1 MKIAIGSDHAG
12 FYLKEHLKGY
22 LERKG
27 ISVLDQGTEKAERCD
42 YPDFAAKVCLLIQE
56 EEVTQGILV
65 CGTGIGMS
73 MMANKFKGIRAA
85 VVSDSFS
92 AAATKKHNDANVL
105 CLGERIVGTGVAEAI
120 VDAWTEATFEGGR
133 HKERIDKIMNFEKNN
148 LST

>member
-12 FYLKEHLKGY
+12 FSLKEHLRRYLEGKGY
-22 LERKG
+22 V
-27 ISVLDQGTEKAERCD
+27 VLDQGPEKAERCD
-42 YPDFAAKVCLLIQE
+42 YPDLAAKVCLLIQE

-73 MMANKFKGIRAA
+73 MMANKFQGIRAA

-92 AAATKKHNDANVL
+92 AAATKKHNNANVL

-120 VDAWTEATFEGGR
+120 VDAWAEAEFEGGR
-133 HKERIDKIMNFEKNN
+133 HQGRIDKIMNFEKNN
-148 LST
+148 

>member
-1 MKIAIGSDHAG
+1 MCP
-12 FYLKEHLKGY
+12 
-22 LERKG
+22 
-27 ISVLDQGTEKAERCD
+27 EKTQIVALSPIVCRT
-42 YPDFAAKVCLLIQE
+42 AAA
-56 EEVTQGILV
+56 
-65 CGTGIGMS
+65 S
-73 MMANKFKGIRAA
+73 
-85 VVSDSFS
+85 S